1 MPASLVE
8 AVFVVL
14 AALIRRTPLVAV
26 AGAAV
31 VAAAEL
37 LHRIF
42 LVAVEVAEV
51 ARTLHR
57 LGWLLGIRVRRL
69 RRSLDR

>member
-14 AALIRRTPLVAV
+14 AALIRRTPLVA
-26 AGAAV
+26 AV
-31 VAAAEL
+31 VVAAEL